1 MKIRNKWIITSLVV
15 FLVVGLTGSFVIHR
29 IVIERSKPMV
39 HIAFPQKGVLFWQH
53 EIRSTMLSV
62 AYMGGVDG
70 FDWVVDVILHVDVF
84 QDYSGT
90 EELRALEIDLTLD
103 VNGFAKHGWLLE
115 VEPLSDGSARLL
127 IGYIPHRTI
136 VDGDGVLVSFTYR
149 STEQFDNL
157 VPYIAVHNDPSGLHY
172 IFVVHRQSNFLS
184 RRYIAYRVDVQL
196 QTPAFIGDL
205 VNISPDMHGKPIII
219 MSEGPLYD
227 GIDVRIFD

>member
-1 MKIRNKWIITSLVV
+1 M
-15 FLVVGLTGSFVIHR
+15 VVGLTASFVIHR
-29 IVIERSKPMV
+29 WVMERSKPMV
-39 HIAFPQKGVLFWQH
+39 HIAFPQTGVQFWQH

-70 FDWVVDVILHVDVF
+70 FDWVVDVILPVEVF
-84 QDYSGT
+84 QDYLGT

-103 VNGFAKHGWLLE
+103 INGFAKHGWLLE
-115 VEPLSDGSARLL
+115 VEPLSDGSARLW

-136 VDGDGVLVSFTYR
+136 VDGDGVLVSLTYR

-157 VPYIAVHNDPSGLHY
+157 VPYNAVHNDSEGLQY
-172 IFVVHRQSNFLS
+172 IFIVHRQSNFLS

-196 QTPAFIGDL
+196 LTPTFIGDL
-205 VNISPDMHGKPIII
+205 VNISPDMQGKPIVI
-219 MSEGPLYD
+219 MSENPLYD